1 MMACASASTL
11 AMIGSSTSSGS
22 CPRTRDTRSRTSL
35 AAASVSRSGTNSI
48 VICDT
53 SSRLSDLMLLT
64 PSIPE
69 MLSSSGCLTWLSM
82 TCGLAPLY
90 TVRTETTGVS
100 IFGYSRTVR
109 RRNEMTPIRMMSR
122 LITVASTGRR
132 IDSSGRNIQALSG
145 GRSRRGS
152 ILLLAF
158 GGRLRRR
165 LLGQHGDR
173 HAVAQAQLAVEH
185 DGVAGREPAADFD
198 LAGATQPK
206 LDLGQRGLAVGNPV
220 DEALRTQGDQR
231 LFRHDHR
238 VL

>member
-69 MLSSSGCLTWLSM
+69 MLSSSGCVTWLSM

-100 IFGYSRTVR
+100 IFGYSRKVR
-109 RRNEMTPIRMMSR
+109 RRNEMRPIRMMSR
-122 LITVASTGRR
+122 LINVASTGRR
-132 IDSSGRNIQALSG
+132 MDSSARNMQALRG
-145 GRSRRGS
+145 DRSRCGS
-152 ILLLAF
+152 VLLLAVR
-158 GGRLRRR
+158 GRLWRRPLR
-165 LLGQHGDR
+165 QHDDR
-173 HAVAQAQLAVEH
+173 HAVAQAQLPVEH
-185 DGVAGREPAADFD
+185 DGLAGRQAAADLD
-198 LAGATQPK
+198 LARAAQAE
-206 LDLGQRGLAVGNPV
+206 LDPGQRRLAV
-220 DEALRTQGDQR
+220 
-231 LFRHDHR
+231 
-238 VL
+238 